1 LKSFVCLRGIDV
13 IDLKGVDL
21 NLLVS
26 LSVLLDEGNVT
37 RAAERLHVGQPALSA
52 QLARLRRLFDDPLL
66 VPSPGGRGMTA
77 TPRAQALEAPL
88 HEVLRGLEQ
97 LVRQRPEFD
106 PHRDERMFQVA
117 ETDNALVI
125 VGLPLI
131 ESLAREAGP
140 GVRLALRA
148 PDAPEAIAQ
157 LERGDVD
164 LLIGIGD
171 RVPPTMRSRRLLT
184 ERFVLVQRHGHPRG
198 TGALDLDAYCAL
210 THVVVSSTGGSHS
223 GLLDA
228 HLAGLGRRREVML
241 SVQHFTLLPEIVRTT
256 DHVATLPSRLAER
269 HAATLERFELPF
281 ASPLFTLH
289 AAWHPRQH
297 ADPALRWL
305 RTMLVAAVGGGD
317 QD

>member
-1 LKSFVCLRGIDV
+1 MV
-13 IDLKGVDL
+13 DLKGVDL

-37 RAAERLHVGQPALSA
+37 RAAQRLHVGQPALSA

-66 VPSPGGRGMTA
+66 VPAPGGRGMAA
-77 TPRAQALEAPL
+77 TPRAQALVEPL
-88 HEVLRGLEQ
+88 HEALRGLEQ
-97 LVRQRPEFD
+97 LVRQRPDFD
-106 PHRDERMFQVA
+106 PHRDERVFQVA
-117 ETDNALVI
+117 ETDNASVI

-131 ESLAREAGP
+131 EAMARQAGP

-157 LERGDVD
+157 LERGDID
-164 LLIGIGD
+164 LLIGTAD
-171 RVPPTMRSRRLLT
+171 RVPGAMRSRQLLT
-184 ERFVLVQRHGHPRG
+184 ERFVLVQRRGHPRG
-198 TGALDLDAYCAL
+198 SGPLDPETYCRL
-210 THVVVSSTGGSHS
+210 THVVVSATGGSHI

-228 HLAGLGRRREVML
+228 YLAGLGRRREIAL
-241 SVQHFTLLPEIVRTT
+241 SVQHFTLLPEIVRVT

-269 HAATLERFELPF
+269 HAATLEPFELPF
-281 ASPLFTLH
+281 ASPLFSLH

-305 RTMLVAAVGGGD
+305 RQLLVDALAA
-317 QD
+317 QT

>member
-1 LKSFVCLRGIDV
+1 M

-26 LSVLLDEGNVT
+26 LAVLLDECNVT

-66 VPSPGGRGMTA
+66 VPAPGGRGMTP
-77 TPRAQALEAPL
+77 TPRAQALAEPL
-88 HEVLRGLEQ
+88 DEVLRGLER

-106 PHRDERMFQVA
+106 PRHDERVFQVA
-117 ETDNALVI
+117 ETDNASVI

-131 ESLAREAGP
+131 EAMAREAGP

-171 RVPPTMRSRRLLT
+171 RVPPAMRSRRLLT

-228 HLAGLGRRREVML
+228 HLAGLGRRREVAL
-241 SVQHFTLLPEIVRTT
+241 SVQHFTLLPEIVRAT

-305 RTMLVAAVGGGD
+305 RALLAEAVGHGDGGQGD
-317 QD
+317 RT